1 MVILRTVSE
10 LGIFLENCRKNDN
23 SVGFVPTMGALHEGH
38 LSLIRMSQLENKCTL
53 LSIFVNPTQFNE
65 TSDFNT
71 YPRNEEKDLA
81 LLDALAIDAVFIP
94 TTNEMYADDKNNL
107 LDFSLEGLDLV
118 MEGRFRKGHFDG
130 VVTIVDKL
138 FSLIKPNVAYFGLK
152 DFQQLAIIRFLASRR
167 YPSIKIAACP
177 IIREVD
183 GLAMSSR
190 NALLNNDERQNATLI
205 SKVLNTLK
213 KNWRV
218 IPFNELISQA
228 RKSFDDTD
236 FTLEY
241 LEISD
246 SETLKPLFDY
256 NEKAAVACVA
266 AKIGSVRL
274 IDNCELTN

>member
-1 MVILRTVSE
+1 MVILRTLSE
-10 LGIFLENCRKNDN
+10 LTVFIDRFREEGN

-38 LSLIRMSQLENKCTL
+38 LSLIRMSQLDNECTL

-65 TSDFNT
+65 SSDFKT
-71 YPRNEEKDLA
+71 YPRNESKDLD
-81 LLDALAIDAVFIP
+81 LISSLNIDAVFLP
-94 TTNEMYADDKNNL
+94 LTSEMYENDQNEL
-107 LDFSLEGLDLV
+107 LDFSLDGLDNV

-130 VVTIVDKL
+130 VVTIVDKF

-152 DFQQLAIIRFLASRR
+152 DFQQLAIIRFLASKRH
-167 YPSIKIAACP
+167 PSIKIAACP
-177 IIREVD
+177 IIREMD

-190 NALLNNDERQNATLI
+190 NALLNNDERQKATLI
-205 SKVLNTLK
+205 SKVLYTLK
-213 KNWRV
+213 ENWRV
-218 IPFNELISQA
+218 LPFNELINQA
-228 RKSFDDTD
+228 RASFDGTD

-246 SETLKPLFDY
+246 AETLRPLFDY
-256 NEKAAVACVA
+256 SEKVAVACIA

>member
-1 MVILRTVSE
+1 MVILRTLSE
-10 LGIFLENCRKNDN
+10 LEVFLENCRKEDN

-38 LSLIRMSQLENKCTL
+38 LSLIRMAQMENTFTL

-65 TSDFNT
+65 TSDFKT
-71 YPRNEEKDLA
+71 YPRNEERDLA
-81 LLDALAIDAVFIP
+81 LIESLAIDAVFIP
-94 TTNEMYADDKNNL
+94 TTNEMYANDKNDL
-107 LDFSLEGLDLV
+107 LDFSLNGLDKV

-130 VVTIVDKL
+130 VVTIVDKF

-152 DFQQLAIIRFLASRR
+152 DFQQLAIIRFLATKRH
-167 YPSIKIAACP
+167 PKIKIAACP
-177 IIREVD
+177 IIREND

-190 NALLNNDERQNATLI
+190 NALLNKDERQKATLI
-205 SKVLNTLK
+205 SKVLKKLK
-213 KNWRV
+213 EQWRV
-218 IPFNELISQA
+218 LPFNELINQA
-228 RKSFDDTD
+228 RTSFDGKD

-246 SETLKPLFDY
+246 SETLKPLLDY
-256 NEKAAVACVA
+256 NEKSAVACVA

>member
-1 MVILRTVSE
+1 MVILRTMSE
-10 LGIFLENCRKNDN
+10 LEVFLEYYRKKEM
-23 SVGFVPTMGALHEGH
+23 SIGFVPTMGALHEGH
-38 LSLIRMSQLENKCTL
+38 LSLIRMAQMENECTL

-65 TSDFNT
+65 TSDFKT

-81 LLDALAIDAVFIP
+81 LIETLAIDAVFIP
-94 TTNEMYADDKNNL
+94 TTNEMYADDKNDL
-107 LDFSLEGLDLV
+107 LDFSLEGLDSV

-130 VVTIVDKL
+130 VVTIVDKF

-152 DFQQLAIIRFLASRR
+152 DFQQLAIIRFLASKRH
-167 YPSIKIAACP
+167 PKIKIAACP
-177 IIREVD
+177 IIREMD

-190 NALLNNDERQNATLI
+190 NALLNNDERQKATLI
-205 SKVLNTLK
+205 SIVLSK
-213 KNWRV
+213 IKEKWRV
-218 IPFNELISQA
+218 LPFNELINQA
-228 RKSFDDTD
+228 RTSFDGSD

-246 SETLKPLFDY
+246 SETLKPLSDY
-256 NEKAAVACVA
+256 TERPAVACVA

>member
-10 LGIFLENCRKNDN
+10 LEIFLENFRKEGK

-38 LSLIRMSQLENKCTL
+38 LSLIRMAQIENDCTL

-65 TSDFNT
+65 TSDFKT

-81 LLDALAIDAVFIP
+81 LIEALGIDAVFIP
-94 TTNEMYADDKNNL
+94 TTNEMYAGEKNDL
-107 LDFSLEGLDLV
+107 LGFSLEGLDLV

-130 VVTIVDKL
+130 VVTIVDKF

-167 YPSIKIAACP
+167 HPSIRIAACP
-177 IIREVD
+177 IIRETD

-190 NALLNNDERQNATLI
+190 NALLNNDERQKATLI

-213 KNWRV
+213 KHWRV
-218 IPFNELISQA
+218 LPFNELIKQGRA
-228 RKSFDDTD
+228 SFDGTD

-256 NEKAAVACVA
+256 NEKVAVACVA

>member
-1 MVILRTVSE
+1 MVILRTLSE
-10 LGIFLENCRKNDN
+10 LTVFIDGCREKGN

-38 LSLIRMSQLENKCTL
+38 LSLIRMSQLENECTL

-65 TSDFNT
+65 SSDFKT
-71 YPRNEEKDLA
+71 YPRNESKDLD
-81 LLDALAIDAVFIP
+81 LISSLNIDAVFLP
-94 TTNEMYADDKNNL
+94 LTSEMYENDQNEL
-107 LDFSLEGLDLV
+107 LDFSLDGLDNV

-130 VVTIVDKL
+130 VVTIVDKF

-152 DFQQLAIIRFLASRR
+152 DFQQLAIIRFLASKRH
-167 YPSIKIAACP
+167 PKIKIAACP

-190 NALLNNDERQNATLI
+190 NALLNYDERQKASLI
-205 SKVLNTLK
+205 FNVLNTLK
-213 KNWRV
+213 ENWRV
-218 IPFNELISQA
+218 LPFNELISQA
-228 RKSFDDTD
+228 RSSFDGTD

-246 SETLKPLFDY
+246 SETLQPLFDY
-256 NEKAAVACVA
+256 NEKSAVACVA
-266 AKIGSVRL
+266 AKIGFVRL

>member
-1 MVILRTVSE
+1 M
-10 LGIFLENCRKNDN
+10 GKK

-38 LSLIRMSQLENKCTL
+38 LSLIRMAQMENECTL

-65 TSDFNT
+65 TSDFKT
-71 YPRNEEKDLA
+71 YPRNEAKDLA
-81 LLDALAIDAVFIP
+81 LIQSLAIDAVFIP
-94 TTNEMYADDKNNL
+94 PSNEMYADDKTDL

-118 MEGRFRKGHFDG
+118 MEGRYRKGHFNG
-130 VVTIVDKL
+130 VVTIVDKF
-138 FSLIKPNVAYFGLK
+138 FSLIQPNVAYFGLK
-152 DFQQLAIIRFLASRR
+152 DFQQLAIIRFLASKRH
-167 YPSIKIAACP
+167 PSIRIAACP

-190 NALLNNDERQNATLI
+190 NALLNNDERHKATLI

-213 KNWRV
+213 KKWRV
-218 IPFNELISQA
+218 IPFNDLINQA
-228 RKSFDDTD
+228 RAMFDGTE

-246 SETLKPLFDY
+246 PETLKPLIDY
-256 NEKAAVACVA
+256 NDKSAVACVA

>member
-38 LSLIRMSQLENKCTL
+38 LSLIRKSQLENKCTL

-65 TSDFNT
+65 TSDFKT
-71 YPRNEEKDLA
+71 YPRNEERDLA
-81 LLDALAIDAVFIP
+81 LIESLAIDAVFIP
-94 TTNEMYADDKNNL
+94 TTNEMYADDKNDL

-205 SKVLNTLK
+205 SKVLNILK

>member
-1 MVILRTVSE
+1 MSE
-10 LGIFLENCRKNDN
+10 LEVFLEYYRKKEM
-23 SVGFVPTMGALHEGH
+23 SIGFVPTMGALHEGH
-38 LSLIRMSQLENKCTL
+38 LSLIRMAQMENECTL

-65 TSDFNT
+65 TSDFKT

-81 LLDALAIDAVFIP
+81 LIETLAIDAVFIP
-94 TTNEMYADDKNNL
+94 TTNEMYADDKNDL
-107 LDFSLEGLDLV
+107 LDFSLEGLDSV

-130 VVTIVDKL
+130 VVTIVDKF

-152 DFQQLAIIRFLASRR
+152 DFQQLAIIRFLASKRH
-167 YPSIKIAACP
+167 PKIKIAACP
-177 IIREVD
+177 IIREMD

-190 NALLNNDERQNATLI
+190 NALLNNDERQKATLI
-205 SKVLNTLK
+205 SIVLSK
-213 KNWRV
+213 IKEKWRV
-218 IPFNELISQA
+218 LPFNELINQA
-228 RKSFDDTD
+228 RTSFDGSD

-246 SETLKPLFDY
+246 SETLKPLSDY
-256 NEKAAVACVA
+256 TERPAVACVA

>member
-1 MVILRTVSE
+1 MSE
-10 LGIFLENCRKNDN
+10 LEVFLEYYRKKEM
-23 SVGFVPTMGALHEGH
+23 SIGFVPTMGALHEGH
-38 LSLIRMSQLENKCTL
+38 LSLIRMAQMENKCTL

-65 TSDFNT
+65 TSDFKT

-81 LLDALAIDAVFIP
+81 LIETLAIDAVFIP
-94 TTNEMYADDKNNL
+94 TTKEMYADDKNDL
-107 LDFSLEGLDLV
+107 LDFSLEGLDSV

-130 VVTIVDKL
+130 VVTIVDKF

-152 DFQQLAIIRFLASRR
+152 DFQQLAIIRFLASKRH
-167 YPSIKIAACP
+167 PKIKIAACP
-177 IIREVD
+177 IIREMD

-190 NALLNNDERQNATLI
+190 NALLNNDERQKATLI
-205 SKVLNTLK
+205 SIVLSNIK
-213 KNWRV
+213 EQWRV
-218 IPFNELISQA
+218 LPFNELINQA
-228 RKSFDDTD
+228 RTSFDGSD

-246 SETLKPLFDY
+246 SETLKPLSDY
-256 NEKAAVACVA
+256 TERPAVACVA

>member
-1 MVILRTVSE
+1 MVILRTLSE
-10 LGIFLENCRKNDN
+10 LEVFLENCRKKEM
-23 SVGFVPTMGALHEGH
+23 SLGFVPTMGALHEGH
-38 LSLIRMSQLENKCTL
+38 LSLIRMAQMENECTL

-65 TSDFNT
+65 TSDFKT

-81 LLDALAIDAVFIP
+81 LIETLAIDAVFIP
-94 TTNEMYADDKNNL
+94 TTNEMYADEKNDL
-107 LDFSLEGLDLV
+107 LDFSLEGLDSV

-130 VVTIVDKL
+130 VVTIVDKF

-152 DFQQLAIIRFLASRR
+152 DFQQLAIIRFLASKRH
-167 YPSIKIAACP
+167 PNIKIAACP
-177 IIREVD
+177 IIREND

-190 NALLNNDERQNATLI
+190 NALLNNDERQKATLI

-213 KNWRV
+213 KEWRV
-218 IPFNELISQA
+218 LPFNELINQA
-228 RKSFDDTD
+228 RSSFDGTD
-236 FTLEY
+236 FMLEY
-241 LEISD
+241 LEVSD

>member
-1 MVILRTVSE
+1 MVILRTMSE
-10 LGIFLENCRKNDN
+10 LEVFLEYYRKKEM
-23 SVGFVPTMGALHEGH
+23 SIGFVPTMGALHEGH
-38 LSLIRMSQLENKCTL
+38 LSLIRMAQMENECTL

-65 TSDFNT
+65 TSDFKT

-81 LLDALAIDAVFIP
+81 LIETLAIDAVFIP
-94 TTNEMYADDKNNL
+94 ATNEMYADDKNDL
-107 LDFSLEGLDLV
+107 LDFSLEGLDSV

-130 VVTIVDKL
+130 VVTIVDKF

-152 DFQQLAIIRFLASRR
+152 DFQQLTIIRFLASKRH
-167 YPSIKIAACP
+167 PKIKIAACP
-177 IIREVD
+177 IIREMD

-205 SKVLNTLK
+205 SIVLSK
-213 KNWRV
+213 IKEQWRV
-218 IPFNELISQA
+218 LPFNELINQA
-228 RKSFDDTD
+228 RTSFDGSD

-246 SETLKPLFDY
+246 SETLKPLSDY
-256 NEKAAVACVA
+256 NEKPAVACVA

>member
-1 MVILRTVSE
+1 MVILRTMSE
-10 LGIFLENCRKNDN
+10 LEVFLENCRKKEM
-23 SVGFVPTMGALHEGH
+23 SLGFVPTMGALHEGH
-38 LSLIRMSQLENKCTL
+38 LSLIRMAQMENECTL

-65 TSDFNT
+65 TSDFKT

-81 LLDALAIDAVFIP
+81 LIETLAIDAVFIP
-94 TTNEMYADDKNNL
+94 TTNEMYADEKNDL
-107 LDFSLEGLDLV
+107 LDFSLEGLDSV

-130 VVTIVDKL
+130 VVTIVDKF

-152 DFQQLAIIRFLASRR
+152 DFQQLAIIRFLASKRH
-167 YPSIKIAACP
+167 PNIKIAACP
-177 IIREVD
+177 IIREND

-190 NALLNNDERQNATLI
+190 NALLNNDERQKATLI

-213 KNWRV
+213 KEWRV
-218 IPFNELISQA
+218 LPFNELINQA
-228 RKSFDDTD
+228 RSSFDGTD
-236 FTLEY
+236 FMLEY
-241 LEISD
+241 LEVSD

>member
-10 LGIFLENCRKNDN
+10 LKIFLENFRKEGK

-38 LSLIRMSQLENKCTL
+38 LSLIRKAKMENECTL

-65 TSDFNT
+65 TSDFKT
-71 YPRNEEKDLA
+71 YPRNEEKDIA
-81 LLDALAIDAVFIP
+81 LIESLAIDGVFIP
-94 TTNEMYADDKNNL
+94 PSNEMYANDKNDL

-130 VVTIVDKL
+130 VVTIVDKF
-138 FSLIKPNVAYFGLK
+138 FSIIKPNVAYFGLK
-152 DFQQLAIIRFLASRR
+152 DFQQLAIIRFLASKKH
-167 YPSIKIAACP
+167 PKIKIAACP
-177 IIREVD
+177 IIREFD

-190 NALLNNDERQNATLI
+190 NALLNNDERQKATLI
-205 SKVLNTLK
+205 SRVLKTLK
-213 KNWRV
+213 ENWRV
-218 IPFNELISQA
+218 LPFNELINQA
-228 RKSFDDTD
+228 RSSFNGTD
-236 FTLEY
+236 FTLDY

-256 NEKAAVACVA
+256 TERSAVVCVA
-266 AKIGSVRL
+266 AKIGAVRL

>member
-1 MVILRTVSE
+1 MVLLRTVSE
-10 LGIFLENCRKNDN
+10 LEVFLENCRKEEM

-38 LSLIRMSQLENKCTL
+38 LSLIRMAKMENTCTL

-65 TSDFNT
+65 TSDFKT

-81 LLDALAIDAVFIP
+81 LIETLAIDAVFIP
-94 TTNEMYADDKNNL
+94 TTNEMYADDKNDL
-107 LDFSLEGLDLV
+107 LDFSLDGLDSV

-130 VVTIVDKL
+130 VVTIVDKF

-152 DFQQLAIIRFLASRR
+152 DFQQLAIIRFLASKRH
-167 YPSIKIAACP
+167 PNIKIAACP

-190 NALLNNDERQNATLI
+190 NALLDNDERQKATLI
-205 SKVLNTLK
+205 SSVLNTLK
-213 KNWRV
+213 KQWRV
-218 IPFNELISQA
+218 LPFNELIKQA
-228 RKSFDDTD
+228 RTSFAGTD

-256 NEKAAVACVA
+256 NEKSAVACVA

>member
-10 LGIFLENCRKNDN
+10 LEIFLENFRKEGN

-38 LSLIRMSQLENKCTL
+38 LSLIRKAQMENECTL

-65 TSDFNT
+65 TSDFKT

-81 LLDALAIDAVFIP
+81 LIESLAIDAVFIP
-94 TTNEMYADDKNNL
+94 PSNEMYADDKNDL

-130 VVTIVDKL
+130 VVTIVDKF

-167 YPSIKIAACP
+167 HPSIRIAACP

-190 NALLNNDERQNATLI
+190 NALLNNDERQRATLI
-205 SKVLNTLK
+205 SKVLGKLK
-213 KNWRV
+213 ENWRV
-218 IPFNELISQA
+218 LPFNELINQA
-228 RKSFDDTD
+228 RLSFEGTD
-236 FTLEY
+236 FTLDY

-246 SETLKPLFDY
+246 SETLRPLFDY
-256 NEKAAVACVA
+256 TERSAVVCVA
-266 AKIGSVRL
+266 AKIGAVRL

>member
-1 MVILRTVSE
+1 MVLLRTVSE
-10 LGIFLENCRKNDN
+10 LEVFLENCRKEEM

-38 LSLIRMSQLENKCTL
+38 LSLIRMAKMENTCTL

-65 TSDFNT
+65 TSDFKT

-81 LLDALAIDAVFIP
+81 LIKTLAIDAVFIP
-94 TTNEMYADDKNNL
+94 TTNEMYADEKNDL
-107 LDFSLEGLDLV
+107 LDFSLEGLDSV

-130 VVTIVDKL
+130 VVTIVDKF
-138 FSLIKPNVAYFGLK
+138 FSLIKPNIAYFGLK
-152 DFQQLAIIRFLASRR
+152 DFQQLAIIRFLASKRH
-167 YPSIKIAACP
+167 PNIKIAACP
-177 IIREVD
+177 IIREND

-190 NALLNNDERQNATLI
+190 NALLSRDERQKATLI
-205 SKVLNTLK
+205 SKVLNKLK
-213 KNWRV
+213 EQWRV
-218 IPFNELISQA
+218 LPFNELINQA
-228 RKSFDDTD
+228 RTSFDGTD

-246 SETLKPLFDY
+246 SETLKPLYDY
-256 NEKAAVACVA
+256 NEKPAVACVA

>member
-10 LGIFLENCRKNDN
+10 LGFFLENCRKNDN

-38 LSLIRMSQLENKCTL
+38 LSLIRKSQLENKCTL

-65 TSDFNT
+65 TSDFKT
-71 YPRNEEKDLA
+71 YPRNEERDLA
-81 LLDALAIDAVFIP
+81 LIESLAIDAVFIP
-94 TTNEMYADDKNNL
+94 TTNEMYADDKNDL

-205 SKVLNTLK
+205 SKVLNILK

>member
-1 MVILRTVSE
+1 VSE
-10 LGIFLENCRKNDN
+10 LGIFLENCRKEKK
-23 SVGFVPTMGALHEGH
+23 SVGFVPTMGALHDGH
-38 LSLIRMSQLENKCTL
+38 LSLIRMAQMENECTL

-65 TSDFNT
+65 TSDFKT

-81 LLDALAIDAVFIP
+81 LIETLAIDAVFIP
-94 TTNEMYADDKNNL
+94 TTNEMYADDKNDL
-107 LDFSLEGLDLV
+107 LDFSLEGLDSV

-130 VVTIVDKL
+130 VVTIVDKF

-152 DFQQLAIIRFLASRR
+152 DFQQLAIIRFLASKRH
-167 YPSIKIAACP
+167 PKIKIAACP
-177 IIREVD
+177 IIREMD

-190 NALLNNDERQNATLI
+190 NALLNNDERQKATLI
-205 SKVLNTLK
+205 SIVLSK
-213 KNWRV
+213 IKEQWRV
-218 IPFNELISQA
+218 LPFNELINQA
-228 RKSFDDTD
+228 RTSFDGSD

-246 SETLKPLFDY
+246 SETLKPLSDY
-256 NEKAAVACVA
+256 TERPAVACVA

>member
-10 LGIFLENCRKNDN
+10 LEVFLENCRKEEK

-38 LSLIRMSQLENKCTL
+38 LSLIRMAQIENTCTL

-65 TSDFNT
+65 TSDFKT
-71 YPRNEEKDLA
+71 YPRNEERDLA
-81 LLDALAIDAVFIP
+81 LIETLAIDAVFIP
-94 TTNEMYADDKNNL
+94 TTNEMYADVKNDL
-107 LDFSLEGLDLV
+107 LDFSLEGLDNV

-130 VVTIVDKL
+130 VVTIVDKF

-152 DFQQLAIIRFLASRR
+152 DFQQLAIIRFLASKRH
-167 YPSIKIAACP
+167 PKIKIAACP
-177 IIREVD
+177 IIREAD

-190 NALLNNDERQNATLI
+190 NALLNNDERQKATLI
-205 SKVLNTLK
+205 SNVLDTLK
-213 KNWRV
+213 KKWR
-218 IPFNELISQA
+218 ILPFNELISQA
-228 RKSFDDTD
+228 RTSFDGTD
-236 FTLEY
+236 FMLEY

-256 NEKAAVACVA
+256 SEKAAVACVA

>member
-10 LGIFLENCRKNDN
+10 LKFFLENFRKEGK

-38 LSLIRMSQLENKCTL
+38 LSLIRMAQMENECTL

-65 TSDFNT
+65 TLDFKT

-81 LLDALAIDAVFIP
+81 LIETLAIDAVFIP
-94 TTNEMYADDKNNL
+94 PSNEMYADDKNDL

-130 VVTIVDKL
+130 VVTIVDKF

-152 DFQQLAIIRFLASRR
+152 DFQQLSIIRFLASKRH
-167 YPSIKIAACP
+167 PKIKIAACP
-177 IIREVD
+177 IIREMD

-190 NALLNNDERQNATLI
+190 NALLNNDERQKATLI
-205 SKVLNTLK
+205 SNVLNRLK
-213 KNWRV
+213 EQWRL
-218 IPFNELISQA
+218 IPFNELINQA
-228 RKSFDDTD
+228 RASFDGTD
-236 FTLEY
+236 FKLEY

-256 NEKAAVACVA
+256 TERSAVVCVA

-274 IDNCELTN
+274 IDNCELTH

>member
-10 LGIFLENCRKNDN
+10 LEIFLENFRKEGK

-38 LSLIRMSQLENKCTL
+38 LSLIRMAQMENECTL

-65 TSDFNT
+65 TSDFKT

-81 LLDALAIDAVFIP
+81 LIESLAIDAVFIP
-94 TTNEMYADDKNNL
+94 PSNEMYADDKNDL

-130 VVTIVDKL
+130 VVTIVDKF

-167 YPSIKIAACP
+167 HPSIRIAACP
-177 IIREVD
+177 IIREFD

-190 NALLNNDERQNATLI
+190 NALLNNEERQKATLI
-205 SKVLNTLK
+205 SRVLKTLK
-213 KNWRV
+213 ENWRV
-218 IPFNELISQA
+218 LPFNELINKA
-228 RKSFDDTD
+228 RTSFDGTD
-236 FTLEY
+236 FTLDY

-246 SETLKPLFDY
+246 SETLMPLFDY
-256 NEKAAVACVA
+256 TERSAVVCVA
-266 AKIGSVRL
+266 AKIGAVRL

>member
-10 LGIFLENCRKNDN
+10 LEIFLENFRKEGN

-38 LSLIRMSQLENKCTL
+38 LSLIRKAKMENECTL

-65 TSDFNT
+65 TSDFKT

-81 LLDALAIDAVFIP
+81 LIESLEIDGVFIP
-94 TTNEMYADDKNNL
+94 PSNEMYANDKNDL

-130 VVTIVDKL
+130 VVTIVDKF
-138 FSLIKPNVAYFGLK
+138 FSIIKPNVAYFGLK
-152 DFQQLAIIRFLASRR
+152 DFQQLAIIRFLASKRH
-167 YPSIKIAACP
+167 PKIKIAACP
-177 IIREVD
+177 IIREFD

-190 NALLNNDERQNATLI
+190 NTLLNNEERQKATLI
-205 SKVLNTLK
+205 SRVLKTLK
-213 KNWRV
+213 ENWRV
-218 IPFNELISQA
+218 LPFNELINKA
-228 RKSFDDTD
+228 RTSFDGTD
-236 FTLEY
+236 FTLDY

-246 SETLKPLFDY
+246 SETLMPLFDY
-256 NEKAAVACVA
+256 TERSAVVCVA
-266 AKIGSVRL
+266 AKIGAVRL

>member
-1 MVILRTVSE
+1 
-10 LGIFLENCRKNDN
+10 
-23 SVGFVPTMGALHEGH
+23 
-38 LSLIRMSQLENKCTL
+38 
-53 LSIFVNPTQFNE
+53 
-65 TSDFNT
+65 
-71 YPRNEEKDLA
+71 
-81 LLDALAIDAVFIP
+81 
-94 TTNEMYADDKNNL
+94 
-107 LDFSLEGLDLV
+107 
-118 MEGRFRKGHFDG
+118 
-130 VVTIVDKL
+130 
-138 FSLIKPNVAYFGLK
+138 
-152 DFQQLAIIRFLASRR
+152 
-167 YPSIKIAACP
+167 
-177 IIREVD
+177 
-183 GLAMSSR
+183 MSSR
-190 NALLNNDERQNATLI
+190 NALLNNDERQKATLI

-213 KNWRV
+213 KQWRI

>member
-10 LGIFLENCRKNDN
+10 LGFFLENCRKNDN

-38 LSLIRMSQLENKCTL
+38 LSLIRKSQLENKCTL

-65 TSDFNT
+65 TSDFKT
-71 YPRNEEKDLA
+71 YPRNEERDLA
-81 LLDALAIDAVFIP
+81 LIESLAIDAVFIP
-94 TTNEMYADDKNNL
+94 TTNEMYADDKNDL

-152 DFQQLAIIRFLASRR
+152 DFQQLAIIRFLASKR

-177 IIREVD
+177 IIREMD

-190 NALLNNDERQNATLI
+190 NALLNNDERQKATLI
-205 SKVLNTLK
+205 SKVLTTLK
-213 KNWRV
+213 ENWRV
-218 IPFNELISQA
+218 LPYKELINQA
-228 RKSFDDTD
+228 RASFDGTD
-236 FTLEY
+236 FMLEY

-246 SETLKPLFDY
+246 SETLKPLIDY
-256 NEKAAVACVA
+256 SEKRAVACVA

>member
-10 LGIFLENCRKNDN
+10 LGFFLENCRKNDN

-38 LSLIRMSQLENKCTL
+38 LSLIRKSQLENKCTL

-65 TSDFNT
+65 TSDFKT
-71 YPRNEEKDLA
+71 YPRNEERDLA
-81 LLDALAIDAVFIP
+81 LIESLAIDAVFIP
-94 TTNEMYADDKNNL
+94 TTNEMYADDKNDL

>member
-10 LGIFLENCRKNDN
+10 LEIFLEKFRKKGK

-38 LSLIRMSQLENKCTL
+38 LSLIRMSQIENECTL

-65 TSDFNT
+65 TSDFKT
-71 YPRNEEKDLA
+71 YPRDEEKDLA
-81 LLDALAIDAVFIP
+81 LVESLAIDAVFIP
-94 TTNEMYADDKNNL
+94 QSNEMYADDKNDL

-130 VVTIVDKL
+130 VVTIVDK
-138 FSLIKPNVAYFGLK
+138 FFTLIKPNVAYFGLK
-152 DFQQLAIIRFLASRR
+152 DFQQLAIIRFLASKRH
-167 YPSIKIAACP
+167 PKIKIAACP
-177 IIREVD
+177 IIREID

-190 NALLNNDERQNATLI
+190 NALLNNDERQKATLI

-213 KNWRV
+213 KQWRI
-218 IPFNELISQA
+218 IPFNELINQA
-228 RKSFDDTD
+228 RASFDGTD
-236 FTLEY
+236 FKLEY

-246 SETLKPLFDY
+246 SKTLKPLLDY
-256 NEKAAVACVA
+256 NEKSAVACVA